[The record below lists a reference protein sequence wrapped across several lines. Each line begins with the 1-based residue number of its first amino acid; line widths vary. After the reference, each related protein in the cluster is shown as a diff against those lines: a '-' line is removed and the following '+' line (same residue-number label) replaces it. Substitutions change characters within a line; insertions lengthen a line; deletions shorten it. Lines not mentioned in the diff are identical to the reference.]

1 ALGFALAAIQIL
13 PLYELVSLNFR
24 AGSVAYGDVAGWA
37 LPSRQIL
44 TFFIPDFFGN
54 PTHHAYFDIFDF
66 TWQAAPQGT
75 IFWGIKNYVE
85 AGAYIGILAMAL
97 AVLGVFNSKVE
108 HRNSKFFFLLLAAL
122 SLLFAF
128 GTPLYAILFYGL
140 PGWNQLHTPFR
151 WIFPWTLS
159 MAFLAGLGAQAL
171 ANGFSKRLVT
181 IITILLAAIGALTLL
196 VIASSLAL
204 RDVFVRFADAFVNAS
219 DLAKPVFE
227 TGQAFWSY
235 EARNLAS
242 FGIFVSLA
250 GFVFF
255 VARANFKVRRTA
267 LWKPLALFVLV
278 ADLFVVGIGFYPRAD
293 AKLADFT
300 PPAIQF
306 LQQDK
311 SLYRIATYDLPGQK
325 VLNANS
331 AMPFHLQ
338 DIRGYDSIIAKQYV
352 EYMNLLAPQ
361 DELLY
366 NRIAAFYDYKPLSS
380 SLLNLLGVKYIV
392 TTRAVPNPGY
402 TLVYDREVKIYENK
416 NVLPRAF
423 LVNHARAFANRD
435 ELLNALPTL
444 DPTREVWLETASL
457 PPLLSSPAPLSSP
470 STPLPIGEGS
480 DHLATIEKYTGSE
493 VIVKTRSAQ
502 PAYLVLTDSYF
513 PGWIAQIDGQDTPIY
528 RADGNFR
535 AVAVPVGEN
544 TVRFKF
550 SPISFRVGAV
560 ISLLA
565 VIAVLLAF

>member
-235 EARNLAS
+235 EARNLGL
-242 FGIFVSLA
+242 FGIFTLA
-250 GFVFF
+250 AGVVFGA
-255 VARANFKVRRTA
+255 ARTNWRVRNIPA
-267 LWKPLALFVLV
+267 WKLLALLVIVL
-278 ADLFVVGIGFYPRAD
+278 DLFAVGMSFYPRAD
-293 AKLADFT
+293 SKLADVT
-300 PPAIQF
+300 PPAVQF

-311 SLYRIATYDLPGQK
+311 SLYRIASYDVPGQK
-325 VLNANS
+325 VFNANAGMLYGIS
-331 AMPFHLQ
+331 
-338 DIRGYDSIIAKQYV
+338 DVRGYDSVIPKQYV
-352 EYMNLLAPQ
+352 EYM
-361 DELLY
+361 
-366 NRIAAFYDYKPLSS
+366 
-380 SLLNLLGVKYIV
+380 
-392 TTRAVPNPGY
+392 RA
-402 TLVYDREVKIYENK
+402 L
-416 NVLPRAF
+416 
-423 LVNHARAFANRD
+423 
-435 ELLNALPTL
+435 
-444 DPTREVWLETASL
+444 
-457 PPLLSSPAPLSSP
+457 
-470 STPLPIGEGS
+470 
-480 DHLATIEKYTGSE
+480 
-493 VIVKTRSAQ
+493 
-502 PAYLVLTDSYF
+502 
-513 PGWIAQIDGQDTPIY
+513 
-528 RADGNFR
+528 
-535 AVAVPVGEN
+535 
-544 TVRFKF
+544 
-550 SPISFRVGAV
+550 
-560 ISLLA
+560 
-565 VIAVLLAF
+565 